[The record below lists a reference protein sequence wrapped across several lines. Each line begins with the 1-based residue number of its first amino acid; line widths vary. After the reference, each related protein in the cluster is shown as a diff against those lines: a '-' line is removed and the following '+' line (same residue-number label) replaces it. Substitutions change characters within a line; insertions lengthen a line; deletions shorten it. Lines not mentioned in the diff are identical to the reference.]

1 MKKKVQQFYFIFNK
15 ARSVRSQCFYTTIF
29 TVKIYYLKKGKG
41 LYAHRP
47 LLFHTENV

>member
-1 MKKKVQQFYFIFNK
+1 MKKKVQQFYFTFIK
-15 ARSVRSQCFYTTIF
+15 ASVRSQCFYITIF